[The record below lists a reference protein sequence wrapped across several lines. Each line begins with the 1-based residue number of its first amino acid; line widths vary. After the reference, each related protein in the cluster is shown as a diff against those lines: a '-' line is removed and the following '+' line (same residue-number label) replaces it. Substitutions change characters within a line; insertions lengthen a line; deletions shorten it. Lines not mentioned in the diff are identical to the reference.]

1 MKKIMLFMLFIF
13 ALAAHS
19 QNKNFIDQPYLETS
33 ARVDTL
39 VVPDEIILSILVA
52 EKDTKGKIPVEEL
65 ENKMADKLKSM
76 GIKLDEQLTLSDVS
90 SNFKK
95 YVFKQ
100 QDILKDKLYSL
111 KVYDAKTVGKV
122 MVGMEQI
129 GISNVEIERTRYT
142 KMENL
147 QLVLKSRA
155 VTKAKNQAESL
166 TKPLGQKVGPAI
178 HITDTY
184 FRYDYENMMNDQV
197 VVRGVAAAPKSE
209 FKPLEVEFSK
219 IKVESEVNVKFMIN

>member
-1 MKKIMLFMLFIF
+1 MKKIALFMLFFF

-39 VVPDEIILSILVA
+39 VVPDEIFLSILVA
-52 EKDTKGKIPVEEL
+52 EKDTKGKISVEEL

-76 GIKLDEQLTLSDVS
+76 GIKLDEQLSLSDVS

-111 KVYDAKTVGKV
+111 KVYDAQTVGKV
-122 MVGMEQI
+122 MMEMEKI

-155 VTKAKNQAESL
+155 ITKAKKQAEHL
-166 TKPLGQKVGPAI
+166 TKPLGQKVGSAI

-184 FRYDYENMMNDQV
+184 FMNAYENMADQV
-197 VVRGVAAAPKSE
+197 VVRGYAAAPKSE
-209 FKPLEVEFSK
+209 FKPLDVEFSK
-219 IKVESEVNVKFMIN
+219 IKVESEVHVKFIIN

>member
-1 MKKIMLFMLFIF
+1 MKKIVLFMSFFF

-39 VVPDEIILSILVA
+39 VVPDEIFLTILVA
-52 EKDTKGKIPVEEL
+52 EKDTKGKISVEEL

-76 GIKLDEQLTLSDVS
+76 GIKLDEQLSLSDVS

-100 QDILKDKLYSL
+100 QDILKDKLYAL
-111 KVYDAKTVGKV
+111 KVYDAKTVGRV
-122 MVGMEQI
+122 MVEMEKI

-142 KMENL
+142 KMEDL

-155 VTKAKNQAESL
+155 ITKAKKQAESL

-219 IKVESEVNVKFMIN
+219 IKVESEVHVKFIMN

>member
-1 MKKIMLFMLFIF
+1 MKNTTLFMAFLCVF
-13 ALAAHS
+13 LANS
-19 QNKNFIDQPYLETS
+19 QNKNFIDRPYLETS

-39 VVPDEIILSILVA
+39 VVPDEIILSVLIA
-52 EKDTKGKIPVEEL
+52 EKDTKGKISVEEL
-65 ENKMADKLKSM
+65 ENRMADKLKSM
-76 GIKLDEQLTLSDVS
+76 GIKLDEQLSLSDVS

-122 MVGMEQI
+122 MMEMEQI
-129 GISNVEIERTRYT
+129 GISNVEIERTSYT

-155 VTKAKNQAESL
+155 IAKAKKQAEYL

-184 FRYDYENMMNDQV
+184 FRNDYESMDQM
-197 VVRGVAAAPKSE
+197 VVRGYAAAPKSE
-209 FKPLEVEFSK
+209 FEPLEVEFSK
-219 IKVESEVNVKFMIN
+219 IKVESEVNAKFIIE

>member
-1 MKKIMLFMLFIF
+1 MKKIVLFMSFFF

-39 VVPDEIILSILVA
+39 VVPDEIFLTILVA
-52 EKDTKGKIPVEEL
+52 EKDTKGKISVEEL

-76 GIKLDEQLTLSDVS
+76 GIKLDEQLSLSDVS

-100 QDILKDKLYSL
+100 QDILKDKFYAL
-111 KVYDAKTVGKV
+111 KVYDAKTVGRV
-122 MVGMEQI
+122 MVEMEKI

-142 KMENL
+142 KMEDL

-155 VTKAKNQAESL
+155 ITKAKKQAESL

-184 FRYDYENMMNDQV
+184 FRYDYENMINDQV

-219 IKVESEVNVKFMIN
+219 IKVESEVHVKFIMN